1 MTEAE
6 VIIALRNAT
15 PEQKEAVFA
24 ILHNVEPSK
33 EIPEATRQLYEAA
46 GEVLGTRVGFN
57 TRHFAQQRAKIF
69 VAYAYRQRG
78 YTYRQIAKMLGVD
91 YQRVTYYSRAVADWK
106 RYPVFSQELSQL
118 EQFNDIVT
126 KKHIL

>member
-24 ILHNVEPSK
+24 ILRNVEPPK
-33 EIPEATRQLYEAA
+33 DIPETTRQLYEAA
-46 GEVLGTRVGFN
+46 GEVLGTKVGFN
-57 TRHFAQQRAKIF
+57 TRHLDQQKARIF

-78 YTYRQIAKMLGVD
+78 YTYRQIAKLLGVD
-91 YQRVTYYSRAVADWK
+91 YQRITYYSRAAAEWK
-106 RYPVFSQELSQL
+106 RFPVFSHELSQL